1 MSSAYFTPDSTSPPI
16 HWDMSR
22 SQSTTTADG
31 IPDTQTTQMGS
42 GACNA
47 DNRPQSMSANI
58 TAFFTSTLIS
68 ETMINDTQMVNASYY
83 TSILTK
89 IQSVD
94 SHDEAI
100 CKGNSCYFLT
110 EIDYHYDDNQATQ
123 LNGSLPSS
131 LSGEETH
138 TSHHKNLGVLYSEG
152 SGLGVLIISAKC
164 NRSIF
169 IIQSDA
175 IVIVHLSTRC
185 MSNCF
190 FVLICAMLI
199 HLFIFHLYYHLLP

>member
-1 MSSAYFTPDSTSPPI
+1 
-16 HWDMSR
+16 MSR

-47 DNRPQSMSANI
+47 DNRSQSMSANI
-58 TAFFTSTLIS
+58 
-68 ETMINDTQMVNASYY
+68 NASYY
-83 TSILTK
+83 TSIFTK

-100 CKGNSCYFLT
+100 YKGNSFYFLT

-138 TSHHKNLGVLYSEG
+138 TYHHKNLGVLYSEG

-164 NRSIF
+164 NSSTF

-175 IVIVHLSTRC
+175 IVIVHPSTRW